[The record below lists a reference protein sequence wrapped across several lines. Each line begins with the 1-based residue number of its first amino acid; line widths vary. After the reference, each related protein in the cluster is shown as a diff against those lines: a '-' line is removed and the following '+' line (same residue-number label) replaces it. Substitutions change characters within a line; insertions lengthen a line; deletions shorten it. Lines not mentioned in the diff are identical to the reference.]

1 MQRHNVDVERI
12 KQEQLLILLK
22 WLYFETVIAEGDG
35 TTNVSW
41 KVPYF
46 IVEAMLCKYIIGAMA
61 LKKMHV
67 YCMETLPFVPLFH
80 LHLNFSLSRI
90 LFLCRCHLRN
100 KNWKIKLKNYF
111 GSVSISMIIWWNRK
125 RTNILWSVWPY
136 IASMLFNL

>member
-1 MQRHNVDVERI
+1 MSRGLSKSNFWSYLNDYTLKQWLQKAMEQQMYHERFRT
-12 KQEQLLILLK
+12 LLLK
-22 WLYFETVIAEGDG
+22 AYRA
-35 TTNVSW
+35 
-41 KVPYF
+41 K
-46 IVEAMLCKYIIGAMA
+46 CIIGAIT
-61 LKKMHV
+61 LKIMHV

-80 LHLNFSLSRI
+80 LHLNFSLSRT
-90 LFLCRCHLRN
+90 LFPCRCHLRN